1 MLSQSLEM
9 AGVFVTRPD
18 GATLILY
25 DGMASLKAFE

>member
-9 AGVFVTRPD
+9 AVFVTRPD